1 MLYIKTISDAADSRD
16 LKLYSEYP
24 PKNLWLNQTLL
35 IIVQNRKSEKSRSVP
50 SSDYFDQSMLYIKTI
65 YDAADS
71 RDLNLYSEYPPKN
84 LGSTKP
90 YL

>member
-1 MLYIKTISDAADSRD
+1 
-16 LKLYSEYP
+16 
-24 PKNLWLNQTLL
+24 
-35 IIVQNRKSEKSRSVP
+35 
-50 SSDYFDQSMLYIKTI
+50 MLYIKTI

-84 LGSTKP
+84 RGSTKP